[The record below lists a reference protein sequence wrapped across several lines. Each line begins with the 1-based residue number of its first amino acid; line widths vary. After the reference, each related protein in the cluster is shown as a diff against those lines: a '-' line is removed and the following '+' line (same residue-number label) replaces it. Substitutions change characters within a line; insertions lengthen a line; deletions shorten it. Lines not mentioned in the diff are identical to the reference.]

1 MSALYDIANKIDEF
15 NCRFHCIKNI
25 LEVVAEDIQD
35 PHSGAIWA
43 AADSLEDLCK
53 MMDNKISELM
63 KVNREHNEYYSANL
77 EKEIKKAKKK

>member
-1 MSALYDIANKIDEF
+1 MSRLYEVANEIDSL
-15 NCRFHCIKNI
+15 NCRISCIKNI

-53 MMDNKISELM
+53 MMDNKVSELM
-63 KVNREHNEYYSANL
+63 KVNREINEKFCESV
-77 EKEIKKAKKK
+77 EKKGKKK